1 MTATYHLLSHVELT
15 FSLVSGA
22 ELLFTSDE
30 VSAPTDNQLATIHSV
45 DSVSGIITLTS
56 PLPKHLTSTED
67 SIASGDGALYGVE
80 VAILTRRITFEPE
93 DNTDLIGGHT
103 IIFHTPDIAQN
114 IQGVELRRFGQQGSV
129 GRYPLHFREY
139 IILYSLDQSLA
150 HSSPTTQLILWL
162 FLCYSL
168 YM

>member
-1 MTATYHLLSHVELT
+1 M
-15 FSLVSGA
+15 
-22 ELLFTSDE
+22 
-30 VSAPTDNQLATIHSV
+30 

-67 SIASGDGALYGVE
+67 SIAAGYGTLYGVE

-103 IIFHTPDIAQN
+103 IIFHTPDVAQN

-139 IILYSLDQSLA
+139 IILYSLDQSLDYVTFL
-150 HSSPTTQLILWL
+150 PTTSTNTLA